1 MKNILFFF
9 FLIPCSMLAQSDS
22 IIVTGKFSEDL
33 LSSEWFRSWNS
44 ASAAYHPD
52 EATINQLAQIPTASL
67 EIEVYLGTWCED
79 SKTHV
84 PAFIQVANKIELNF
98 VLIGVNREKE
108 CPFDKKECKNW
119 DITNVPTFIVK
130 RDGKEI
136 GRIIETPS
144 KSIEKDLLEIL
155 KK

>member
-1 MKNILFFF
+1 
-9 FLIPCSMLAQSDS
+9 MLAQSDS

-33 LSSEWFRSWNS
+33 LSSEWFRTWNS

-52 EATINQLAQIPTASL
+52 EATINLLAQIPIATL
-67 EIEVYLGTWCED
+67 EVDVYIGTWCED
-79 SKTHV
+79 SKLHV

-130 RDGKEI
+130 RDGTEI